1 MLHFNAILALTLR
14 IGVLA
19 SAALFLMGL
28 MFPQGPWESY
38 GVFVLIAIPILR
50 VALSII
56 LFAKQK
62 NKLYIAIT
70 SIVLINLGVA
80 ILHPLLQG

>member
-1 MLHFNAILALTLR
+1 MKYFNTILALTLR

-19 SAALFLMGL
+19 SAALFLTGL
-28 MFPQGPWESY
+28 IFPQGPWASF
-38 GVFVLIAIPILR
+38 GVFVLFAIPVIR

-56 LFAKQK
+56 LFANQK
-62 NKLYIAIT
+62 NKLYVAIT

-80 ILHPLLQG
+80 ILFPLLKG